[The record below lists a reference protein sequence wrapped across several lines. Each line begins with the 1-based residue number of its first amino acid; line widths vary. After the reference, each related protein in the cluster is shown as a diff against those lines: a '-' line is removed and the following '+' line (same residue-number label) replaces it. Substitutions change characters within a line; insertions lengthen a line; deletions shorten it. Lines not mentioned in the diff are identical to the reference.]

1 MPCQGY
7 QARSRERNR
16 KKRITGTGSSATDGE
31 IFARLLFYGVT
42 LLHRTEEEVW
52 LMPIGHL
59 LDQWE
64 IYKQFNGMAKPKRE
78 HFIEEVIPD
87 GI

>member
-1 MPCQGY
+1 
-7 QARSRERNR
+7 
-16 KKRITGTGSSATDGE
+16 
-31 IFARLLFYGVT
+31 VT
-42 LLHRTEEEVW
+42 LLHRREYEVW

-64 IYKQFNGMAKPKRE
+64 VYKQFNGMARPKRE
-78 HFIEEVIPD
+78 RFIDEIIPA

>member
-1 MPCQGY
+1 M
-7 QARSRERNR
+7 
-16 KKRITGTGSSATDGE
+16 
-31 IFARLLFYGVT
+31 T
-42 LLHRTEEEVW
+42 LLGRAEQEVW

-64 IYKQFNGMAKPKRE
+64 IYKQFHGISQPKRE
-78 HFIEEVIPD
+78 HFIEEVIPF

>member
-1 MPCQGY
+1 L
-7 QARSRERNR
+7 
-16 KKRITGTGSSATDGE
+16 
-31 IFARLLFYGVT
+31 FARLIFYGTT
-42 LLHRTEEEVW
+42 LLGRAEPEVW

-64 IYKQFNGMAKPKRE
+64 IYKQFNGLAKAKRE
-78 HFIEEVIPD
+78 YYIDEIIPN

>member
-1 MPCQGY
+1 L
-7 QARSRERNR
+7 
-16 KKRITGTGSSATDGE
+16 
-31 IFARLLFYGVT
+31 FARLIFYGVS
-42 LLHRTEEEVW
+42 LLHRSEQEVL

-78 HFIEEVIPD
+78 HYIDEIIPS

>member
-1 MPCQGY
+1 L
-7 QARSRERNR
+7 
-16 KKRITGTGSSATDGE
+16 
-31 IFARLLFYGVT
+31 FARLIFYGTT
-42 LLHRTEEEVW
+42 LLGRAESEVW

-64 IYKQFNGMAKPKRE
+64 IYKQFNGLAKPKHE
-78 HFIEEVIPD
+78 HYIDEVIPT